1 MNSIDLFKDYE
12 NAKLLSADEYAEKHG
27 DRTIAFDELPFTDI
41 EGIPICV
48 RRDGSGK
55 LRVSFIPDTH
65 LLAIGA
71 TRSGKT
77 TGYVIPTLNVLL
89 NKKNKP
95 SIVISDPKQELYRAN
110 AKKFAD
116 NGYRVLMLDFTDYTH
131 SDCWNPLTPYYRMY
145 KKYLELEDMINVVE
159 VDGELKNEFL
169 GVVYDSHSE
178 LERGLFEARERNL
191 DAVEKGITAL
201 CAKIVPK
208 TDAKDPFWEDS
219 ARDLLTAILYGMLED
234 IATGAITEYNFSFD
248 TVLRIFDSFSDSN
261 DKYDNGYFKNR
272 SKENSKAYQIAQKC
286 ILEQASATRRCI
298 SSEFIAR
305 MNKFRDTAI
314 RKITCTNT
322 FEIAELDDGDP
333 TVIFVSYKD
342 EESLH
347 YEVISMFLSN
357 LYTELI
363 GVARKKGTRLQR
375 PFYFLLDEFGNLPK
389 FNDFDKVISACAG
402 RNIWFLLILQSYAQ
416 LNNIYGKETAEI
428 IKDNLNAHVFF
439 GTNNPETKREFSNEC
454 GRKTIIAPT
463 SALNGSGE
471 SIDRFEKDTVA
482 LVPVSALTALEPG
495 ECIVTQMRED
505 VLWSRFERSYT
516 CPEFEGDISDPAER
530 KNGLHFSDLKYTY
543 IKPVKKVVFGDEET
557 ESDDV
562 GKVQKMFRF

>member
-1 MNSIDLFKDYE
+1 MKNIELFRDYE
-12 NAKLLSADEYAEKHG
+12 NAKLVTSTEFAQKHS
-27 DRTIAFDELPFTDI
+27 DSTLPFGALGKAEI
-41 EGIPICV
+41 EGIPICI
-48 RRDGSGK
+48 RRDQAGQ
-55 LRVSFIPDTH
+55 LQVTFIPDTH

-95 SIVISDPKQELYRAN
+95 SIVISDPKQELYRDN

-116 NGYRVLMLDFTDYTH
+116 QGYRVLMLDFTNYLH
-131 SDCWNPLTPYYRMY
+131 SDCWNPLT
-145 KKYLELEDMINVVE
+145 KYFRAYQNYLTVENLVDVVE
-159 VDGELKNEFL
+159 TKSGPKNRFQ
-169 GVVYDSHSE
+169 GVVYNSQEE
-178 LERGLFEARERNL
+178 LDRAVAEVKERYL
-191 DAVEKGITAL
+191 DEVEKGITAL
-201 CAKIVPK
+201 GASVIQS
-208 TDAKDPFWEDS
+208 THAKDPFWDDS
-219 ARDLLTAILYGMLED
+219 ARDLLKALLYGMLED
-234 IATGAITEYNFSFD
+234 SESGEITEYNFSFD
-248 TVLRIFDSFSDSN
+248 TVMRIFDSFTDSDTC
-261 DKYDNGYFKNR
+261 YDGGYFTNR
-272 SKENSKAYQIAQKC
+272 PIETSRAHQLARKC
-286 ILEQASATRRCI
+286 IIEQANTTRRCI
-298 SSEFIAR
+298 SSEFAAK

-314 RKITCTNT
+314 RRITCTNT
-322 FEIAELDDGDP
+322 FEMQELDDGDP

-375 PFYFLLDEFGNLPK
+375 PFYFLLDEFGNLPR

-439 GTNNPETKREFSNEC
+439 GTNNPETKREFSEEC
-454 GRKTIIAPT
+454 GKKTIIAPT

-471 SIDRFEKDTVA
+471 SIERFEKDTVA
-482 LVPVSALTALEPG
+482 LVPVSALTDLAPG

-516 CPEFEGDISDPAER
+516 CPEFESDRVDPEDR
-530 KNGLHFSDLKYTY
+530 KANICFSDAKFTY
-543 IKPVKKVVFGDEET
+543 VHKKKVPKKSKIGE
-557 ESDDV
+557 
-562 GKVQKMFRF
+562 MFDF